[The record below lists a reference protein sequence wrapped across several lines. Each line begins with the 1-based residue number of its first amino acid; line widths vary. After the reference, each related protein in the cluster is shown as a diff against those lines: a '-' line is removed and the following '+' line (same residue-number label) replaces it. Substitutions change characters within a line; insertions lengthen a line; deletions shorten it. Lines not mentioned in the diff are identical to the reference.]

1 MYSEVVLHATAA
13 CLTRVKDI
21 AAGIIRQLL
30 DILEQAFAI
39 KIKVR
44 AAESFH
50 PGQMILP
57 SPLKTNREIFMK
69 TRVVTFLFALTLILA
84 AVCPAFAA
92 VAVPSPLSPASGSN
106 LTSPLTISWSAVTDP
121 SGILGY
127 NWQVSTSSTFPT
139 VALQNSTNVGI
150 TQDTVSGLP
159 NGTYFWRVQAVSGAF
174 VKGPWSSPRSFN
186 ITGAGAGQPG
196 APVLSPTKAYSTFHP
211 LEVITFNWSPVPGAT
226 SYVLQS
232 SKDPS
237 FPVTTSVSFNNIPDA
252 TYSFSTPDEGTY
264 SARVYAVN
272 ANGVAGV
279 PSNVISYSVFYNN
292 PIGAPP
298 APLSPATGAS
308 LTLPVQLAWKDV
320 ANPQPSGYEL
330 QIAKDS
336 GFQQIEEDAP
346 QLTNPNRTELSLTA
360 GQKFWRVRS
369 AQGDSSPTTAAVTA
383 WSASGS
389 FTINPAPAAPAS
401 MVLTNSTLYSGNTT
415 WVQIQLTNAA
425 PAGGAVINL
434 TSSNPLAAPVPAS
447 VNMPGS
453 TAWMQFQMQAG
464 QVTSPTPVTLTA
476 TLNSGQA
483 SLQFNVLPPS
493 LNSIVLTPSTISGGA
508 RSGAI
513 VMLNG
518 QAPAGGAVVDLSSD
532 SASAIPPALATIP
545 AGSSSVSVAIPTNAV
560 AANTLANIS
569 AGWNGAS
576 VQSQL
581 MLTPQGQPASI
592 ALSPAS
598 VTGSTGTFA
607 TVTMA
612 AASATDQTLQISS
625 NNAAASLTATVVL
638 IPAGSTTGGFFIN
651 TAPVSAQTLATI
663 SVSGGGVTRSA
674 TLTLNP
680 AVAPTTTSLAVTA
693 GGRGGERVISNPA
706 GLSVATGSTGSAQFA
721 PGTAVTLSISSGRDA
736 IWSGACSSGGNK
748 ARTCTLRLN
757 ANSSVTANVQ

>member
-1 MYSEVVLHATAA
+1 
-13 CLTRVKDI
+13 
-21 AAGIIRQLL
+21 
-30 DILEQAFAI
+30 
-39 KIKVR
+39 
-44 AAESFH
+44 
-50 PGQMILP
+50 
-57 SPLKTNREIFMK
+57 MK

-447 VNMPGS
+447 VNMPGN

>member
-1 MYSEVVLHATAA
+1 
-13 CLTRVKDI
+13 
-21 AAGIIRQLL
+21 
-30 DILEQAFAI
+30 
-39 KIKVR
+39 
-44 AAESFH
+44 
-50 PGQMILP
+50 
-57 SPLKTNREIFMK
+57 MK
-69 TRVVTFLFALTLILA
+69 TRAVSLLLAFALILA
-84 AVCPAFAA
+84 GVSTAFAA
-92 VAVPSPLSPASGSN
+92 VAVPNPLSPASGSN
-106 LTSPLTISWSAVTDP
+106 LTSPLTISWSAVSDP

-174 VKGPWSSPRSFN
+174 VKSAWSAARSFN

-196 APVLSPTKAYSTFHP
+196 SPALSPTKAYSTFHP
-211 LEVITFNWSPVPGAT
+211 LEVITFNWSPVAGAT

-272 ANGVAGV
+272 ANGIAGV

-298 APLSPATGAS
+298 APLSPANGAS
-308 LTLPVQLAWKDV
+308 LTLPIQVAWTDV

-383 WSASGS
+383 WSAAGS
-389 FTINPAPAAPAS
+389 FTVNPAPAAPAS
-401 MVLTNSTLYSGNTT
+401 IVLTNTMLYSGNTT

-447 VNMPGS
+447 VNMPGN

-464 QVTSPTPVTLTA
+464 QVTSSTPVTLTA
-476 TLNSGQA
+476 ALNSGQA
-483 SLQFNVLPPS
+483 SVQFNVLPPS
-493 LNSIVLTPSTISGGA
+493 LNSVVLTPATISGGA
-508 RSGAI
+508 QAGAI

-518 QAPAGGAVVDLSSD
+518 QAPAGGAVVDLTSD
-532 SASAIPPALATIP
+532 SASAMPPALATVP
-545 AGSSSVSVAIPTNAV
+545 AGSSSVSVGFATNPV

-598 VTGSTGTFA
+598 VTGSTSTFA

-625 NNAAASLTATVVL
+625 SNPAASLTATSVL

-651 TAPVSAQTLATI
+651 AAPVSAQTLATI

-680 AVAPTTTSLAVTA
+680 AVAPTTMSLAVTA
-693 GGRGGERVISNPA
+693 GGRSGERILSNPA

-721 PGTAVTLSISSGRDA
+721 PGTAVTLSVTNGRDA

-748 ARTCTLRLN
+748 AKTCTLTLN
-757 ANSSVTANVQ
+757 ANASVTANVQ

>member
-1 MYSEVVLHATAA
+1 MKTCAVN
-13 CLTRVKDI
+13 
-21 AAGIIRQLL
+21 LL
-30 DILEQAFAI
+30 LAFA
-39 KIKVR
+39 
-44 AAESFH
+44 
-50 PGQMILP
+50 
-57 SPLKTNREIFMK
+57 
-69 TRVVTFLFALTLILA
+69 LILA
-84 AVCPAFAA
+84 GVSTAFAA
-92 VAVPSPLSPASGSN
+92 VAVPNALSPASGSN
-106 LTSPLTISWSAVTDP
+106 LTSPLTISWSAVSDP

-174 VKGPWSSPRSFN
+174 VKSAWSAGRSFN

-196 APVLSPTKAYSTFHP
+196 SPVLSPTKAYSTFHP

-237 FPVTTSVSFNNIPDA
+237 FPVTTSVSFNNIPNT

-272 ANGVAGV
+272 ANGIAGV

-298 APLSPATGAS
+298 APLSPANGAS
-308 LTLPVQLAWKDV
+308 LTLPIQVAWTDV

-383 WSASGS
+383 WSAAGS
-389 FTINPAPAAPAS
+389 FTVNPAPAAPAS
-401 MVLTNSTLYSGNTT
+401 IVLTNSTLYSGNTT

-434 TSSNPLAAPVPAS
+434 SSSNPLAAPVPAS
-447 VNMPGS
+447 VNMPGN

-464 QVTSPTPVTLTA
+464 QVTSSTPVTLTA

-483 SLQFNVLPPS
+483 SVQFNVLPPS
-493 LNSIVLTPSTISGGA
+493 LNSVVLTPATISGGA
-508 RSGAI
+508 QAGAI

-518 QAPAGGAVVDLSSD
+518 QAPAGGAVVDLTSD
-532 SASAIPPALATIP
+532 SPSAMPPALATVP
-545 AGSSSVSVAIPTNAV
+545 AGSSSVSVGFATNPV
-560 AANTLANIS
+560 GANTLANIS
-569 AGWNGAS
+569 TTWNGAS

-598 VTGSTGTFA
+598 VTGSTGSFA

-612 AASATDQTLQISS
+612 AASATDQTFQISS
-625 NNAAASLTATVVL
+625 NNAAASLTATSLL

-651 TAPVSAQTLATI
+651 AAAVSAQTVATI

-680 AVAPTTTSLAVTA
+680 AVAPTTVSLAVSA
-693 GGRGGERVISNPA
+693 DGRSGERILSNPA

-721 PGTAVTLSISSGRDA
+721 PGTAVTLSVTNGRDA

-748 ARTCTLRLN
+748 AKTCTLTLN
-757 ANSSVTANVQ
+757 ANASVTANVQ

>member
-1 MYSEVVLHATAA
+1 
-13 CLTRVKDI
+13 
-21 AAGIIRQLL
+21 
-30 DILEQAFAI
+30 
-39 KIKVR
+39 
-44 AAESFH
+44 
-50 PGQMILP
+50 
-57 SPLKTNREIFMK
+57 
-69 TRVVTFLFALTLILA
+69 
-84 AVCPAFAA
+84 
-92 VAVPSPLSPASGSN
+92 
-106 LTSPLTISWSAVTDP
+106 
-121 SGILGY
+121 
-127 NWQVSTSSTFPT
+127 
-139 VALQNSTNVGI
+139 
-150 TQDTVSGLP
+150 
-159 NGTYFWRVQAVSGAF
+159 
-174 VKGPWSSPRSFN
+174 
-186 ITGAGAGQPG
+186 
-196 APVLSPTKAYSTFHP
+196 
-211 LEVITFNWSPVPGAT
+211 
-226 SYVLQS
+226 
-232 SKDPS
+232 
-237 FPVTTSVSFNNIPDA
+237 
-252 TYSFSTPDEGTY
+252 
-264 SARVYAVN
+264 VN
-272 ANGVAGV
+272 ANGIAGV

-298 APLSPATGAS
+298 APLSPANGTS
-308 LTLPVQLAWKDV
+308 LTLPIQVAWTDV

-369 AQGDSSPTTAAVTA
+369 SQGDSSPTTAAVTA
-383 WSASGS
+383 WSAAGS
-389 FTINPAPAAPAS
+389 FTVNPAPAAPAS
-401 MVLTNSTLYSGNTT
+401 IVLTNSTLYSGNTT

-447 VNMPGS
+447 VNMPGN

-464 QVTSPTPVTLTA
+464 QVTSSTPVTLTA

-493 LNSIVLTPSTISGGA
+493 LNSVVLTPATISGGA
-508 RSGAI
+508 QAGAI

-518 QAPAGGAVVDLSSD
+518 QAPAGGAVVDLTSD
-532 SASAIPPALATIP
+532 SASAMPPALATVP
-545 AGSSSVSVAIPTNAV
+545 AGSSSVSVGFPTNPV

-569 AGWNGAS
+569 AGWNGTS

-598 VTGSTGTFA
+598 VTGSTSTFA

-625 NNAAASLTATVVL
+625 SNPAASLTATSLL

-651 TAPVSAQTLATI
+651 TAAVSAQTLATI

-680 AVAPTTTSLAVTA
+680 AVAPTSVSLTVSA
-693 GGRGGERVISNPA
+693 GGRSGERILSNPA
-706 GLSVATGSTGSAQFA
+706 GLSVATGSTGSAQFS
-721 PGTAVTLSISSGRDA
+721 PGTAVTLSVTNGRDA

-748 ARTCTLRLN
+748 AKTCTLTLN
-757 ANSSVTANVQ
+757 ANAQVTANVQ

>member
-1 MYSEVVLHATAA
+1 
-13 CLTRVKDI
+13 
-21 AAGIIRQLL
+21 
-30 DILEQAFAI
+30 
-39 KIKVR
+39 
-44 AAESFH
+44 
-50 PGQMILP
+50 
-57 SPLKTNREIFMK
+57 MK
-69 TRVVTFLFALTLILA
+69 TRAVLLLFVLTLIIGA
-84 AVCPAFAA
+84 ACPALAA
-92 VAVPSPLSPASGSN
+92 VAVPTPLSPVSGSN

-139 VALQNSTNVGI
+139 IALQNSTNVGI

-174 VKGPWSSPRSFN
+174 VKSAWSSASSFT

-196 APVLSPTKAYSTFHP
+196 APTLSPTKAYSTFHP
-211 LEVITFNWSPVPGAT
+211 LEVMTFNWSAVTGAT
-226 SYVLQS
+226 SYVLQF

-237 FPVTTSVSFNNIPDA
+237 FPVTTTGTFNNIPNT
-252 TYSFSTPDEGTY
+252 TYSFSTPDEGSY

-279 PSNVISYSVFYNN
+279 PSNTITFSVFYNN

-298 APLSPATGAS
+298 APLSPANGAS
-308 LTLPVQLAWKDV
+308 LTLPIQLAWTDV

-346 QLTNPNRTELSLTA
+346 QLNNPNRTELSLTA

-383 WSASGS
+383 WSTVGS
-389 FTINPAPAAPAS
+389 FTVNPAPPTPIS
-401 MVLTNSTLYSGNTT
+401 MVLTSNPLYSGNTT
-415 WVQIQLTNAA
+415 WVQVQLSGAA
-425 PAGGAVINL
+425 PAAGSVINL
-434 TSSNPLAAPVPAS
+434 SSSNPAAAAVPATIT
-447 VNMPGS
+447 MPGN

-464 QVTSPTPVTLTA
+464 QVTSATPVTLTA
-476 TLNSGQA
+476 TLNSGSA
-483 SLQFNVLPPS
+483 TVQFNVLPPS
-493 LNSIVLTPSTISGGA
+493 LKSITLSPSTISGGA
-508 RSGAI
+508 TASAV

-532 SASAIPPALATIP
+532 SASAMPPALATVP
-545 AGSSSVSVAIPTNAV
+545 DGNASVSVSIPTNMV
-560 AANTLANIS
+560 AANTLANITAS
-569 AGWNGAS
+569 WNGAS

-581 MLTPQGQPASI
+581 TLTPQGQPASI
-592 ALSPAS
+592 SLSPSS
-598 VTGSTGTFA
+598 VSGSAGSFA

-612 AASATDQTLQISS
+612 APSSTDQIFQVSSS
-625 NNAAASLTATVVL
+625 NPSLAGVSNSVL
-638 IPAGSTTGGFFIN
+638 ISAGNTTGGITIN
-651 TAPVSAQTLATI
+651 TAPVSVQTLVTI

-680 AVAPTTTSLAVTA
+680 AVAPTTMSLAVTA
-693 GGRGGERVISNPA
+693 GGRSGESVISNPA
-706 GLSVATGSTGSAQFA
+706 GLSVATGSTGSAQFS
-721 PGTAVTLSISSGRDA
+721 PGTSVTLSVTNGRDA
-736 IWSGACSSGGNK
+736 IWGGACSSGGAK
-748 ARTCTLRLN
+748 TKTCTLTLN

>member
-1 MYSEVVLHATAA
+1 
-13 CLTRVKDI
+13 
-21 AAGIIRQLL
+21 
-30 DILEQAFAI
+30 
-39 KIKVR
+39 
-44 AAESFH
+44 
-50 PGQMILP
+50 
-57 SPLKTNREIFMK
+57 MK
-69 TRVVTFLFALTLILA
+69 TRVVNLLLAFALILFG
-84 AVCPAFAA
+84 VSPAFAA
-92 VAVPSPLSPASGSN
+92 VAVPNPLSPASGSN

-139 VALQNSTNVGI
+139 IALQNSTNVGI

-174 VKGPWSSPRSFN
+174 VKSAWSAARSFN

-196 APVLSPTKAYSTFHP
+196 SPVLSPTKAYSTFHP
-211 LEVITFNWSPVPGAT
+211 LEVMTFNWSAVTGAA
-226 SYVLQS
+226 SYVLQVS
-232 SKDPS
+232 ADSS
-237 FPVTTSVSFNNIPDA
+237 FPIATTTSFNNIPNT
-252 TYSFSTPDEGTY
+252 TYSFATPDEGSY

-272 ANGVAGV
+272 ATGVAGV
-279 PSNVISYSVFYNN
+279 PSNIISYSVFYNN

-298 APLSPATGAS
+298 APLSPANGAS
-308 LTLPVQLAWKDV
+308 LTLPIQVAWTDV

-383 WSASGS
+383 WSATGS
-389 FTINPAPAAPAS
+389 FTVNAAPPAPAS
-401 MVLTNSTLYSGNTT
+401 LTLTNTTLYSGNTT

-447 VNMPGS
+447 VNMPGN

-464 QVTSPTPVTLTA
+464 QVTSSTPVTLTA
-476 TLNSGQA
+476 SLNSGQA
-483 SLQFNVLPPS
+483 SIQFNVLPPS
-493 LNSIVLTPSTISGGA
+493 LNSIVLTPGTISGGA
-508 RSGAI
+508 TAGAI

-518 QAPAGGAVVDLSSD
+518 QAPAGGAVVDLASD
-532 SASAIPPALATIP
+532 SASAMPPALATIP
-545 AGSSSVSVAIPTNAV
+545 AGSSSVSVGFSTNPV
-560 AANTLANIS
+560 TANTLANIS

-598 VTGSTGTFA
+598 VTGTAGSFA

-612 AASATDQTLQISS
+612 AASATDQTFQISS
-625 NNAAASLTATVVL
+625 SNAAASLTSTSVL

-651 TAPVSAQTLATI
+651 TAAVSTQTLATI

-680 AVAPTTTSLAVTA
+680 AVAPTTMSLAVTA
-693 GGRGGERVISNPA
+693 GGRSGERILSNPT
-706 GLSVATGSTGSAQFA
+706 GLSVATGSTGTAQFA
-721 PGTAVTLSISSGRDA
+721 PGTAVTLSVTNGRDA
-736 IWSGACSSGGNK
+736 IWSGACSSNGNK
-748 ARTCTLRLN
+748 AKTCTLTLN
-757 ANSSVTANVQ
+757 ANASVTANVQ

>member
-1 MYSEVVLHATAA
+1 
-13 CLTRVKDI
+13 
-21 AAGIIRQLL
+21 
-30 DILEQAFAI
+30 
-39 KIKVR
+39 
-44 AAESFH
+44 
-50 PGQMILP
+50 
-57 SPLKTNREIFMK
+57 MK
-69 TRVVTFLFALTLILA
+69 TCAVNLLLVFALILA
-84 AVCPAFAA
+84 GVSTAFAA
-92 VAVPSPLSPASGSN
+92 VAVPNPLSPASGSN
-106 LTSPLTISWSAVTDP
+106 LTSPLTISWSAVSDP

-174 VKGPWSSPRSFN
+174 VKSAWSAARSFN

-196 APVLSPTKAYSTFHP
+196 APALSPTKAYSTFHP
-211 LEVITFNWSPVPGAT
+211 LEVITFNWSPVAGAT

-237 FPVTTSVSFNNIPDA
+237 FPVTTSVSFNNIPNT

-272 ANGVAGV
+272 ANGIAGV

-298 APLSPATGAS
+298 APLSPANGAS
-308 LTLPVQLAWKDV
+308 LTLPIQVAWTDV

-383 WSASGS
+383 WSAAGS
-389 FTINPAPAAPAS
+389 FTVNPAPAAPAS
-401 MVLTNSTLYSGNTT
+401 IVLTNSTLYSGNTT

-447 VNMPGS
+447 VNMPGN

-464 QVTSPTPVTLTA
+464 QVTSSTPVTLTA
-476 TLNSGQA
+476 ALNSGQA
-483 SLQFNVLPPS
+483 SVQFNVLPPS
-493 LNSIVLTPSTISGGA
+493 LNSVVLTPATISGGA
-508 RSGAI
+508 QAGAI

-518 QAPAGGAVVDLSSD
+518 QAPAGGAVVDLTSD
-532 SASAIPPALATIP
+532 SASAMPPALATVP
-545 AGSSSVSVAIPTNAV
+545 AGSSSVSVGFATNAV

-569 AGWNGAS
+569 AGWNGTS

-598 VTGSTGTFA
+598 VTGSTSTFA

-625 NNAAASLTATVVL
+625 SNPAASLTATSVL

-651 TAPVSAQTLATI
+651 AAPVSAQTLATI

-680 AVAPTTTSLAVTA
+680 AVAPTTMSLAVTA
-693 GGRGGERVISNPA
+693 GGRSGERILSNPA

-721 PGTAVTLSISSGRDA
+721 PGTAVTLSVTNGRDA

-748 ARTCTLRLN
+748 AKTCTLTLN
-757 ANSSVTANVQ
+757 ANASVTANVQ

>member
-1 MYSEVVLHATAA
+1 MKTCAVN
-13 CLTRVKDI
+13 
-21 AAGIIRQLL
+21 LL
-30 DILEQAFAI
+30 LAFA
-39 KIKVR
+39 
-44 AAESFH
+44 
-50 PGQMILP
+50 
-57 SPLKTNREIFMK
+57 
-69 TRVVTFLFALTLILA
+69 LILA
-84 AVCPAFAA
+84 GVSTAFAA
-92 VAVPSPLSPASGSN
+92 VAVPNALSPASGSN
-106 LTSPLTISWSAVTDP
+106 LTSPLTISWSAVSDP

-174 VKGPWSSPRSFN
+174 VKSAWSAARSFN

-196 APVLSPTKAYSTFHP
+196 SPVLSPTKAYSTFHP
-211 LEVITFNWSPVPGAT
+211 LEVITFNWSPVAGAT

-237 FPVTTSVSFNNIPDA
+237 FPVTTSVSFNNVPNT

-272 ANGVAGV
+272 ANGIAGV

-298 APLSPATGAS
+298 APLSPANGAS
-308 LTLPVQLAWKDV
+308 LTLPIQVAWTDV

-383 WSASGS
+383 WSAAGS
-389 FTINPAPAAPAS
+389 FTVNPAPAAPAS
-401 MVLTNSTLYSGNTT
+401 IVLTNSTLYSGNTT

-425 PAGGAVINL
+425 PAGGAVISL

-447 VNMPGS
+447 VNMPGN

-464 QVTSPTPVTLTA
+464 QVTSSTPVTLTA

-493 LNSIVLTPSTISGGA
+493 LNSVVLTPATISGGA
-508 RSGAI
+508 QAGAI

-532 SASAIPPALATIP
+532 SASAMPPALATVP
-545 AGSSSVSVAIPTNAV
+545 AGSSSVSIGFATNPV
-560 AANTLANIS
+560 AASTLANIS
-569 AGWNGAS
+569 ATWNGAS

-598 VTGSTGTFA
+598 VTGSTGSFA

-612 AASATDQTLQISS
+612 AASATDQTFQISS
-625 NNAAASLTATVVL
+625 SNAAASLTATSLL

-651 TAPVSAQTLATI
+651 TAAVSAQTVATI

-680 AVAPTTTSLAVTA
+680 AVAPTTVSLAVSA
-693 GGRGGERVISNPA
+693 GGRSGERILSNPA

-721 PGTAVTLSISSGRDA
+721 PGTAVTLSVTNGRDA
-736 IWSGACSSGGNK
+736 IWIGACSSGGNK
-748 ARTCTLRLN
+748 AKTCTLTLN
-757 ANSSVTANVQ
+757 ANASVTANVQ